1 MTSSQIP
8 TNHEQVG
15 LPSDPN
21 TNPSSGSPQ
30 STLESSFDASSNII
44 KTNKDFSVKDQVI
57 IDDYEMRF
65 LGGLRFNR
73 KAFDTRVE
81 GSVYSVTRKDYYIG
95 ITHLSYAPTVGL
107 PSPKLAGVGK
117 TYLIKDE
124 AGGAA
129 TTTITVRSDGDALI
143 DGGTTATMTGNYDS
157 RMFYTNGEQW
167 YIGGI

>member
-1 MTSSQIP
+1 MNSSQ
-8 TNHEQVG
+8 TLTDHEQVG
-15 LPSDPN
+15 LPSDSN
-21 TNPSSGSPQ
+21 NNPSSSDPK
-30 STLESSFDASSNII
+30 STLERSFDVSNTII
-44 KTNKDFSVKDQVI
+44 RTNKDFNVKDQVI

-73 KAFDTRVE
+73 KAFNTLVE

-129 TTTITVRSDGDALI
+129 TTTITIRSDGDALI

>member
-1 MTSSQIP
+1 MEGDGLKSNLEGSFEVSNTLLR
-8 TNHEQVG
+8 TNR
-15 LPSDPN
+15 
-21 TNPSSGSPQ
+21 
-30 STLESSFDASSNII
+30 
-44 KTNKDFSVKDQVI
+44 DFNVKDQVI
-57 IDDYEMRF
+57 IDDYEMRL
-65 LGGLRFNR
+65 LGGLRYSR

-81 GSVYSVTRKDYYIG
+81 GSIYSVTRHDYYIG

-117 TYLIKDE
+117 TYLVKDE
-124 AGGAA
+124 AGGAG

-167 YIGGI
+167 YISGI